1 MAESEKTTNKT
12 VSMIKI
18 IIADDHPIVRDG
30 LRSALDSIENFHVTG
45 VAVNGVEALNL
56 IKNEPPD
63 LLLTDISMPEMNG
76 IDLTREVTKKY
87 PEVKVIILSMHE
99 NDAYINNALQAGA
112 HGYLLKDSEKA
123 ELNSAIERVVA
134 GEKYFSKSVS
144 QILVNG
150 LYNKPGESGEEQQ
163 DITGISKREL
173 EVLEMI
179 ALGLSNKEIAGKLFL
194 SIRTVDAHRYNIMQ
208 KLKVKNT
215 AEMIKTA
222 VKMKLIE
229 F

>member
-1 MAESEKTTNKT
+1 
-12 VSMIKI
+12 MIRI
-18 IIADDHPIVRDG
+18 LIADDHPIVRDG
-30 LRSALDSIENFHVTG
+30 LRSALETIENFQVIG
-45 VAVNGVEALNL
+45 VAANGHEALGL
-56 IKNEPPD
+56 IKNNPPD
-63 LLLTDISMPEMNG
+63 VLLTDISMPEMNG
-76 IDLTREVTKKY
+76 IELTREVARKH
-87 PEVKVIILSMHE
+87 PEIKIIILSMHE

-123 ELNSAIERVVA
+123 ELAKAIERVMS

-150 LYNKPGESGEEQQ
+150 LYNKPQ
-163 DITGISKREL
+163 DKQSDAQEKTGLSSREL
-173 EVLEMI
+173 GILQMI
-179 ALGLSNKEIAGKLFL
+179 AQGMSNKEIAAQLFL

-208 KLKVKNT
+208 KLNVKNT

>member
-1 MAESEKTTNKT
+1 
-12 VSMIKI
+12 MIRI

-45 VAVNGVEALNL
+45 VASNGYEAMAL
-56 IKNEPPD
+56 IKKDPPD

-76 IDLTREVTKKY
+76 IDLTREVAKKF
-87 PEVKVIILSMHE
+87 PEVKIIILSMHE

-112 HGYLLKDSEKA
+112 HGYLLKDSEKS
-123 ELNSAIERVVA
+123 ELSKAIEKVVA

-150 LYNKPGESGEEQQ
+150 LYNKSGGREEELVDPGGLSR
-163 DITGISKREL
+163 REV
-173 EVLEMI
+173 EVLQLI
-179 ALGLSNKEIAGKLFL
+179 AQGYSNKEIAGKLFL

-208 KLKVKNT
+208 KLSVKNT

-222 VKMKLIE
+222 VKMRLIE

>member
-1 MAESEKTTNKT
+1 
-12 VSMIKI
+12 MIRI

-30 LRSALDSIENFHVTG
+30 LRSALDSVERFHVTG
-45 VAVNGVEALNL
+45 VASNGFEALEL
-56 IKNEPPD
+56 IKADPPD

-76 IDLTREVTKKY
+76 IELTREVAKKY
-87 PEVKVIILSMHE
+87 PGVKIIILSMHE
-99 NDAYINNALQAGA
+99 NDAYINNSLQAGA
-112 HGYLLKDSEKA
+112 HGYLLKDSEKT
-123 ELNSAIERVVA
+123 ELSSAIEKVFA

-150 LYNKPGESGEEQQ
+150 LYNKDGSKAEEVLS
-163 DITGISKREL
+163 TGNLSKREV
-173 EVLEMI
+173 EVLQLI
-179 ALGLSNKEIAGKLFL
+179 AQGLSNKEIAAKLFL

-208 KLKVKNT
+208 KMSVKNT

-222 VKMKLIE
+222 VKMKIIE

>member
-1 MAESEKTTNKT
+1 
-12 VSMIKI
+12 MIKI

-30 LRSALDSIENFHVTG
+30 LRSALDSIENFSVIG

-56 IKNEPPD
+56 IKNEQPD

-76 IDLTREVTKKY
+76 IDLTREVAKKY
-87 PEVKVIILSMHE
+87 PEVKIIILSMHE

-150 LYNKPGESGEEQQ
+150 LYNKPGENEDQQ

>member
-1 MAESEKTTNKT
+1 
-12 VSMIKI
+12 MIRI

-45 VAVNGVEALNL
+45 VAANGYEALWL
-56 IKNEPPD
+56 IKSDPPD

-76 IDLTREVTKKY
+76 IDLTREVAKKF
-87 PEVKVIILSMHE
+87 PGVKVIILSMHE

-112 HGYLLKDSEKA
+112 HGYLLKDSEKG
-123 ELNSAIERVVA
+123 ELQRAIEKVVG

-150 LYNKPGESGEEQQ
+150 LYNKSGDKVEEAQ
-163 DITGISKREL
+163 DSGGLSKREV
-173 EVLEMI
+173 EVLQLI
-179 ALGLSNKEIAGKLFL
+179 AQGYSNKEIAGKLFL

-208 KLKVKNT
+208 KLSVKNT

-222 VKMKLIE
+222 VKMRLIE

>member
-1 MAESEKTTNKT
+1 
-12 VSMIKI
+12 MIKI

-30 LRSALDSIENFHVTG
+30 LRSALDSIENFHVIG

-56 IKNEPPD
+56 IKSDPPD

-87 PEVKVIILSMHE
+87 PDVKVIILSMHE

-123 ELNSAIERVVA
+123 ELNNAIERVVA

-150 LYNKPGESGEEQQ
+150 LYNKPGENGEDQQ
-163 DITGISKREL
+163 DVTGISKREL

>member
-1 MAESEKTTNKT
+1 
-12 VSMIKI
+12 MIRI

-30 LRSALDSIENFHVTG
+30 LRSALETIEDLQVTG
-45 VAVNGVEALNL
+45 VAANGHEALEL
-56 IKNEPPD
+56 INNNPPD
-63 LLLTDISMPEMNG
+63 VLLTDISMPEMNG
-76 IDLTREVTKKY
+76 IELTREVSKKF
-87 PEVKVIILSMHE
+87 PQVKIIILSMHE

-112 HGYLLKDSEKA
+112 HGYLLKDSEKG
-123 ELNSAIERVVA
+123 ELARAIQKVVA

-150 LYNKPGESGEEQQ
+150 LYNKSTEKAGDDHDKG
-163 DITGISKREL
+163 GLSKREVEIL
-173 EVLEMI
+173 QMI
-179 ALGLSNKEIAGKLFL
+179 AQGLSNKEIAGSLFL

-208 KLKVKNT
+208 KLNVKNT

-222 VKMKLIE
+222 VKLKLIE